1 MQKENN
7 ISKHDQT
14 YGGQNEHSGDQHDQ
28 SRRKEQDMEEESTV
42 DWHDVKI
49 FKSSDGDVKERQ
61 RHLED
66 RDGDNV
72 KDEEEEE
79 LVIENLEKL

>member
-1 MQKENN
+1 
-7 ISKHDQT
+7 
-14 YGGQNEHSGDQHDQ
+14 
-28 SRRKEQDMEEESTV
+28 MEEESTV